1 LRLFFDTSSGLT
13 TGAVEALDAVGGEQV
28 AVGDETGD
36 CAVAADAA
44 NELVELGVQQGL
56 AAADGDNRGTETAEV
71 VDALEHDF
79 GVNRAGGVVV
89 FVTVGASE
97 IAAADGDDVR
107 HDGVAGVSGAPGE
120 HSDLAQ
126 PALQRR
132 PVPPRAETM
141 VRHEGYLY

>member
-1 LRLFFDTSSGLT
+1 MVE

-28 AVGDETGD
+28 TVGDETGD
-36 CAVAADAA
+36 GAVAADAA

-56 AAADGDNRGTETAEV
+56 AAADGDDRGAQAAEV

-79 GVNRAGGVVV
+79 GVDRTGDVVV
-89 FVTVGASE
+89 FVAVGAGE
-97 IAAADGDDVR
+97 VAAADGDDVR
-107 HDGVAGVSGAPGE
+107 HDGVAAMSGAPGE

-132 PVPPRAETM
+132 PVAPRAETM